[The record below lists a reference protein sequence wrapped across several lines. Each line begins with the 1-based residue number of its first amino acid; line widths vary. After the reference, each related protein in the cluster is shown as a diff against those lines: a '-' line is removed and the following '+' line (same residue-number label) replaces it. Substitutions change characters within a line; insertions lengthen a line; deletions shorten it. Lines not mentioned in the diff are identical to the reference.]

1 MVTFSIAAVL
11 LSALAAALILQRA
24 AAAARRSDADP
35 TLAVYRRQLSEID
48 DLAERG
54 LIGESELKAARAE
67 ASRRLLGAAQNA
79 RNDEPAQAAA
89 APRASRSLRLWI
101 LAGAIIVPAVATGL
115 YLKLGSPGSADQP
128 FADRLKT
135 WSQTDP
141 NQLTPA
147 QMAAV
152 LQTVV
157 KSRPNDAEP
166 LTFLARAQAA
176 SGNIP
181 AAAET
186 MRKAIRLEPKDGDLW
201 ANLGIL
207 LMLQG
212 QGEETAPSGEAFRH
226 ALSLDPKNA
235 PARYHLARARIA
247 AGDVNGGLNDWRAL
261 SADLPADASERKALD
276 EEIAATAKAGRLI
289 AVAPA
294 PAAPPQ
300 QQAQGGGA
308 EAVAGALTGQAPQG
322 ASGGAPDP
330 KAMVAQLAARLQQQP
345 DDLAGWSRLIRSYA
359 VLGETDK
366 LKQALDQAHKI
377 FKDRPDALKAIDSAT
392 GAPQGAE

>member
-1 MVTFSIAAVL
+1 MITFSIAAVL

-24 AAAARRSDADP
+24 AGAARRSDADP

-54 LIGESELKAARAE
+54 LLADGELKAARAE
-67 ASRRLLGAAQNA
+67 AARRLLGAAKTA
-79 RNDEPAQAAA
+79 DAAPPAA
-89 APRASRSLRLWI
+89 APRASRNLRLAI
-101 LAGAIIVPAVATGL
+101 LAGAVIAPALATGL

-128 FADRLKT
+128 FAERLKT
-135 WSQTDP
+135 WTQSDP
-141 NQLTPA
+141 NQLNPA

-157 KSRPNDAEP
+157 KARPKDAEP

-176 SGNIP
+176 SGNI
-181 AAAET
+181 AAASET
-186 MRKAIRLEPKDGDLW
+186 MRKAIRLEPKDSDLW
-201 ANLGIL
+201 SNLGIL
-207 LMLQG
+207 LLMQG
-212 QGEETAPSGEAFRH
+212 QGEETQPSGEAFH
-226 ALSLDPKNA
+226 KALALDPKNA

-247 AGDVNGGLNDWRAL
+247 AGDVNGGLGDWRAL
-261 SADLPADASERKALD
+261 SADLPADGPEHKALD
-276 EEIAATAKAGRLI
+276 EEIAATAKAGHLI
-289 AVAPA
+289 ANTPA
-294 PAAPPQ
+294 KSEPPQ
-300 QQAQGGGA
+300 QQAEAGGA
-308 EAVAGALTGQAPQG
+308 EGVAGVLTGQAPNG

-366 LKQALDQAHKI
+366 LKQALVQAHKI
-377 FKDRPDALKAIDSAT
+377 FKDRPDALKTIDSAT